1 MRAVKRVLTEVGL
14 VFFLST
20 FHLLL
25 ASHLQ
30 PLSIDEAELA
40 SHVHLGAQAQ
50 DVTKDGLSRERTATK
65 TGASSLPAST
75 DPSSNGRPTNLDTS
89 AAPHTAAHKKLWPA
103 KQPPNPSF
111 TAISKV
117 KMLVLDNYPVAK
129 EKFHDVSPSVAWK
142 YYQDG
147 KERSVRLRNAEKM
160 ETYRKLRDEVAEA
173 YQKAYLSSN
182 HENPLDLVD
191 LAEEYQWK
199 LSIGPYQ
206 YRHRATEEVSNK
218 SYLEDYLHKLRRRQS
233 AIDEIKSVQKDW
245 ESLKISTELSQSEKD
260 VMAEVSDFIQ
270 GLSDPGFV
278 HKFWPAYD
286 GMTLKVTSHIRKWPR
301 DTFAKPHAYFPSD
314 PRVDQFGDSIDWAE
328 FARARAVQ
336 STNQP
341 APKDTASGDHGVL
354 TVEQVVQRL
363 PPQEIDLETQI
374 HHYAMIKRFELIL
387 RRLRREATR
396 HLKEAFKW
404 RRATLL
410 DTSNVRSQLQLIF
423 RSEMKEDILWLDK
436 NFHHVHWTTPSDL
449 YDQLRGVPE
458 DQVRMRATLDRNAD
472 SLSFLNERDKHA
484 LADASSNRHT
494 FQETLDDIEHR
505 VKMTPGEVI
514 TIRSI
519 REHVATSTP
528 LPVNRELIRLSFER
542 GIISDH
548 TRSELMLAH
557 SREEFLRALGTK
569 EDFRRALMSKFEAD
583 ILRKLDTERKIRPEI
598 EEEILDHAASLL
610 AQAGAD
616 QLDRTARGFY
626 ATPAAFGRDSK
637 YGFDEAMSVYERERL
652 DNLSSGPLNPDTRVK
667 AYIEARFCS
676 APYGKPEYDY
686 TSNMDEFLSQ
696 IKIPQVGYHAKFPAM
711 LRTSEPAFPKGSPNE
726 VLAQKLKNFDERL
739 SAIFL
744 EPLEVGDWRLK
755 DTPFER
761 LTEQSMSNLNA
772 VVKKIYMNR
781 GRMNKLVDVELKWN
795 DAIEKYEEF
804 TISRNLE
811 GIRNTMESVLET
823 LQRHAKA
830 SMHLSTQA
838 TRQQHDNDIRSRL
851 TRKTAVD
858 PWLYEV
864 ID

>member
-89 AAPHTAAHKKLWPA
+89 AAPHAAAHKK
-103 KQPPNPSF
+103 
-111 TAISKV
+111 
-117 KMLVLDNYPVAK
+117 
-129 EKFHDVSPSVAWK
+129 SPSVAWK

-147 KERSVRLRNAEKM
+147 KERSV
-160 ETYRKLRDEVAEA
+160 
-173 YQKAYLSSN
+173 
-182 HENPLDLVD
+182 
-191 LAEEYQWK
+191 
-199 LSIGPYQ
+199 
-206 YRHRATEEVSNK
+206 
-218 SYLEDYLHKLRRRQS
+218 
-233 AIDEIKSVQKDW
+233 
-245 ESLKISTELSQSEKD
+245 
-260 VMAEVSDFIQ
+260 
-270 GLSDPGFV
+270 
-278 HKFWPAYD
+278 
-286 GMTLKVTSHIRKWPR
+286 TSHIHKWPR

-314 PRVDQFGDSIDWAE
+314 PRVDQFGDSIDWGE

-336 STNQP
+336 SANQP

-354 TVEQVVQRL
+354 TVEQV
-363 PPQEIDLETQI
+363 EIDLETQI
-374 HHYAMIKRFELIL
+374 HHHAMIKRFELIL
-387 RRLRREATR
+387 RRLRGEATS
-396 HLKEAFKW
+396 HLKQAFKW

-449 YDQLRGVPE
+449 YDQLRGAPE

-472 SLSFLNERDKHA
+472 SLSFLTERDKHA
-484 LADASSNRHT
+484 LADASSNRHI

-528 LPVNRELIRLSFER
+528 LTVNRELIRLSFER
-542 GIISDH
+542 GMISDQ
-548 TRSELMLAH
+548 TRSDLMLAH

-616 QLDRTARGFY
+616 QLDRTARGLY

-667 AYIEARFCS
+667 AYIQARFCS

-686 TSNMDEFLSQ
+686 TSTMDEFLSQ
-696 IKIPQVGYHAKFPAM
+696 IKVPQVGYHAKFPAM
-711 LRTSEPAFPKGSPNE
+711 LHTSEPAFPKGSPNE

-744 EPLEVGDWRLK
+744 EPLKW

-795 DAIEKYEEF
+795 DAIEQYEEF

-830 SMHLSTQA
+830 TMHLSTQA

-851 TRKTAVD
+851 TRKTAAD
-858 PWLYEV
+858 PWLYEI

>member
-89 AAPHTAAHKKLWPA
+89 AAPHAAAHKKLWPA

-147 KERSVRLRNAEKM
+147 KERS
-160 ETYRKLRDEVAEA
+160 
-173 YQKAYLSSN
+173 
-182 HENPLDLVD
+182 
-191 LAEEYQWK
+191 
-199 LSIGPYQ
+199 
-206 YRHRATEEVSNK
+206 
-218 SYLEDYLHKLRRRQS
+218 
-233 AIDEIKSVQKDW
+233 
-245 ESLKISTELSQSEKD
+245 
-260 VMAEVSDFIQ
+260 
-270 GLSDPGFV
+270 
-278 HKFWPAYD
+278 
-286 GMTLKVTSHIRKWPR
+286 VTSHIRKWPR

-374 HHYAMIKRFELIL
+374 HHHAMIKRFELIL

-494 FQETLDDIEHR
+494 SKKHS
-505 VKMTPGEVI
+505 MTSSI
-514 TIRSI
+514 AI

-528 LPVNRELIRLSFER
+528 LLSIANSSGCHSKEASSVTNPIRADVGALSRRIFT
-542 GIISDH
+542 S
-548 TRSELMLAH
+548 
-557 SREEFLRALGTK
+557 

-583 ILRKLDTERKIRPEI
+583 ILRKLDTERRD
-598 EEEILDHAASLL
+598 LDHAASLL

-795 DAIEKYEEF
+795 DAIEQYEEF

-830 SMHLSTQA
+830 TMHLSTQA

-851 TRKTAVD
+851 TRKTAAD
-858 PWLYEV
+858 PWLYET